1 MILYDDNQPSEKVK
15 IYDKGVVLGETM
27 EELYH
32 LKVQYRVGDMYAP
45 KIDDQEALELETA
58 HFADCLI
65 NGKKPLTD
73 GNAGLEVVKVLV
85 ASEESLKKRGA
96 PVRLD

>member
-1 MILYDDNQPSEKVK
+1 
-15 IYDKGVVLGETM
+15 M

-45 KIDDQEALELETA
+45 KIDDQEALELGAA

-73 GNAGLEVVKVLV
+73 GKAGLEVVKVLV
-85 ASEESLKKRGA
+85 ASEESLKNRGA
-96 PVRLD
+96 PVEL